1 MAAGRRKTLRG
12 QSLVEVAISLPV
24 LLLLALGVT
33 DIGRAFYYREA
44 VTNSARQALRIAVSP
59 SQHATADAVCA
70 GAGGPSAVT
79 VTTAIPPGGSS
90 IASIVNIASL
100 ESSSNGTAAGSVISG
115 GTISITFH
123 CLAGKGE
130 IGSERFVFLRRT
142 SFESLFEQRFGPSI
156 VPFLQIHVHQHDGRD
171 ILEGIVLRCGSK
183 RFKFA
188 GGDVQA
194 VRGNQCTRAFNA
206 IMQSFSSLEGIIISL
221 RRIGSGLHGI

>member
-1 MAAGRRKTLRG
+1 MLMAAGRRKTLRG

-79 VTTAIPPGGSS
+79 LTTSIPPGGST

-100 ESSSNGTAAGSVISG
+100 ESSSNATAAGSVISG
-115 GTISITFH
+115 GTISVTFH
-123 CLAGKGE
+123 CLAGAAITNATSNGAGPLDP
-130 IGSERFVFLRRT
+130 GSDSVTVSVTYRLSVITPLLWPVTGT
-142 SFESLFEQRFGPSI
+142 SFPITITSYQRS
-156 VPFLQIHVHQHDGRD
+156 
-171 ILEGIVLRCGSK
+171 EY
-183 RFKFA
+183 
-188 GGDVQA
+188 
-194 VRGNQCTRAFNA
+194 
-206 IMQSFSSLEGIIISL
+206 
-221 RRIGSGLHGI
+221 